1 MRSSKGQ
8 PHPGHSQTDGGV
20 SSARNA
26 GLDAVRG
33 NWIGFVDS
41 DDIID
46 ETRYEKLYRAVKK
59 YGTKMAVSNILYLE
73 ADGSVSVYKDL
84 PLQDEV
90 LTPRRMC
97 PPYPSDAAGQS
108 LYEIVPPGY
117 L

>member
-1 MRSSKGQ
+1 M
-8 PHPGHSQTDGGV
+8 
-20 SSARNA
+20 
-26 GLDAVRG
+26 
-33 NWIGFVDS
+33 DS

-90 LTPRRMC
+90 LTREECVHRIRLTPLVNLCTKLYRRDIFEKLRQEYQALL
-97 PPYPSDAAGQS
+97 PYNLTCLPDIQVHRLS
-108 LYEIVPPGY
+108 GY
-117 L
+117 QFLK